1 MSVSSSRGAG
11 CSDTG
16 GLSGDPRAAGDAP
29 AARSSDAG
37 SKERPGISIVGLA
50 LISSV
55 GAFGT
60 HLLLPALPAIR
71 EDFGVTG
78 AQAQLVVSLSLLALA
93 AGALVN
99 GPLSDRYGRRPVARF
114 GLLLYVLGSLVA
126 WLAPD
131 LWSLLAGRVI
141 QAVGGGAAITVVRAL
156 IRDLYDRDT
165 AASVHGYM
173 ASVVLVVPMLVP
185 FLGGVLTDFIGW
197 RSNFIAAAAV
207 GVGVSL
213 FVMLRLPETRGHRD
227 GHAHR
232 IGMLPSLGVLARNRI
247 FVGFALTY
255 ACSMGA
261 TQAFI
266 SGAPLVVIG
275 TLGLSPS
282 EYGLWYMI
290 SAAASLTGFWLAG
303 RYSSRRGVHAM
314 IATALPVSL
323 AATVAVLSVGV
334 ASGYSPLLFFIP
346 AMWHTFANALIV
358 PNATSGAIS
367 ARPDIAGAAAGLL
380 GFVQFVLSAIAA
392 QLAGVL
398 QDRLEYGVALVMLAF
413 SVAAALSYLLLAR
426 PAARRGKQPGGAAQ

>member
-1 MSVSSSRGAG
+1 MSSSRGAG
-11 CSDTG
+11 CSDTV
-16 GLSGDPRAAGDAP
+16 GLSGDPRDAR
-29 AARSSDAG
+29 ALRASRTSDAG
-37 SKERPGISIVGLA
+37 STDRPGISIFGLA
-50 LISSV
+50 LVSSV

-71 EDFGVTG
+71 EQFDVSGG
-78 AQAQLVVSLSLLALA
+78 QAQLVVSLSLLALA
-93 AGALVN
+93 FGALIN
-99 GPLSDRYGRRPVARF
+99 GPLSDRFGRRPVARF

-126 WLAPD
+126 WQAPD
-131 LWSLLAGRVI
+131 LWTVLAGRII
-141 QAVGGGAAITVVRAL
+141 QALGGGAAITVVRAL

-173 ASVVLVVPMLVP
+173 ASFVLIVPMLVP
-185 FLGGVLTDFIGW
+185 FLGGVLTDYLGW

-207 GVGVSL
+207 GVAVSV
-213 FVMLRLPETRGHRD
+213 FVMLRLPETRHLGAGEDRS
-227 GHAHR
+227 
-232 IGMLPSLGVLARNRI
+232 IGMLPSLGELMRERT
-247 FVGFALTY
+247 FLGFALTY
-255 ACSMGA
+255 ACSMAA

-290 SAAASLTGFWLAG
+290 SAAASLAGFWLAG

-314 IATALPVSL
+314 IATGLPLSL
-323 AATVAVLSVGV
+323 AATVAVLAIGTGF
-334 ASGYSPLLFFIP
+334 GYTPLLFFLP

-380 GFVQFVLSAIAA
+380 GFLQFVLSAVAA

-398 QDRLEYGVALVMLAF
+398 QDRFEYGVAMVMLGF
-413 SVAAALSYLLLAR
+413 SVAAALFYVLLVL
-426 PAARRGKQPGGAAQ
+426 PIRRHGKGQGVAAQ